1 MKILNFWM
9 VALMAL
15 SLSSTFV
22 SCSDNDDDGVEK
34 TEDNKSYF
42 QLNELLSF
50 GFNYKW

>member
-1 MKILNFWM
+1 M
-9 VALMAL
+9 VLAI
-15 SLSSTFV
+15 SRFFSTRIYFHLRY
-22 SCSDNDDDGVEK
+22 DDGVEK